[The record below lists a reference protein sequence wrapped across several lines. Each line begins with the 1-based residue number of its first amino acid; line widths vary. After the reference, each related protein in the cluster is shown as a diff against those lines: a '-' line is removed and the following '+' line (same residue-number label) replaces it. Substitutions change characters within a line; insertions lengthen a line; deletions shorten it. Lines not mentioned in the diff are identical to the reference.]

1 MTDIFAL
8 AKEKI
13 IISAE
18 IGINHNGNLNL
29 AEKMID
35 AAAQC
40 GVDAVKF
47 QAFNTGF
54 MYSRLAPGFSHTEKD
69 VFAQVKALE
78 INESWWPGLRER
90 AKKHGLFFSS
100 SAFDVA
106 SLEILKR
113 TGLDFIKIAS
123 AEIDNL
129 EFIVKHR
136 SLGDIFIISTG
147 MAYLEEIAA
156 VVRFLREKGITKI
169 ILLECTSSYPA
180 TPEATHLLN
189 IDFLRET
196 FHLPAGFSDHTMGS
210 HHAVA
215 AAARGARF
223 IEKHFTL
230 DKNMIGPDHKISAD
244 MAEMKELVRMVREI
258 EISLKTN
265 GKSAVSAHEKEARE
279 LGRKSVIAF
288 QRIAKG
294 EIISRNNTIIKRPA
308 KGIKPSEARFLYGK
322 AAAVD
327 IEKDQWITWNMVK

>member
-1 MTDIFAL
+1 MKDIFEL

-13 IISAE
+13 VITAE
-18 IGINHNGNLNL
+18 IGINHNGDLKL
-29 AEKMID
+29 AEEMID

-47 QAFNTGF
+47 QAFNTEF
-54 MYSRLAPGFSHTEKD
+54 MYSRLTPGFSHTDKD
-69 VFAQVKALE
+69 VFAQMKALE
-78 INESWWPGLRER
+78 INESWWQGLRER
-90 AKKHGLFFSS
+90 AKKRGLYFSS
-100 SAFDVA
+100 SIFDRP
-106 SLEILKR
+106 SLDILKKP
-113 TGLDFIKIAS
+113 GLDFVKIAS

-129 EFIVKHR
+129 EFLAEQIA
-136 SLGDIFIISTG
+136 LGDIFVISTG

-156 VVRFLREKGITKI
+156 AVRCLREKGITKI

-180 TPEATHLLN
+180 PPEAIHLLN

-196 FHLPAGFSDHTMGS
+196 FPLPVGFSDHTMGY

-230 DKNMIGPDHKISAD
+230 DKNMPGPDHKISAD
-244 MAEMKELVRMVREI
+244 AAEMKQLVHAVREI

-265 GKSAVSAHEKEARE
+265 GKFVISPQEKDSRE
-279 LGRKSVIAF
+279 LGRKSVVALRKIA
-288 QRIAKG
+288 AG
-294 EIISRNNTIIKRPA
+294 ETISRENTIIKRPA
-308 KGIKPSEARFLYGK
+308 KGIKPSEARHLYGRV
-322 AAAVD
+322 AGVD